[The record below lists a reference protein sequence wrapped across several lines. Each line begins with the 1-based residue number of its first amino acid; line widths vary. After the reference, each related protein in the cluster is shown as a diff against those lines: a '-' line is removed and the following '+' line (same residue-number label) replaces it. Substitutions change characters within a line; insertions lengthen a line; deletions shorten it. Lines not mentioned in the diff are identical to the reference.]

1 VSLSRRATLVGTLA
15 LTGCSIFDD
24 LFESNK
30 PPIPG
35 KREAVLSSTRGL
47 QVDASDHGP
56 VTLPAPVRNVDW
68 LQAGGN
74 PTHSMGNLAV
84 GGYAKIWSREIGE
97 GGGYRRKITASPIV
111 AGSRVF
117 TMDSNGTVSAFDVQ
131 TGSPQWRTET
141 QNENDRST
149 NIGGGIAAADGVI
162 YAATGRGEALALDA
176 VKGAIKWR
184 AWLDAPARSAPTVVE
199 GKLFMPTLD
208 ERMVAL
214 SAADGKRV
222 WSYQATA
229 SATIVL
235 GEPAPAYSDGLL
247 VGGFGSGDLVGLRAD
262 SGTLAWSDS
271 LASARGRAS
280 IADLSAIRAVPVI
293 VGNVVYA
300 IGVSGLLVAID
311 LRSGRR
317 LWEREVAGQYMPWAA
332 GDWLF
337 VLTAEQQLA
346 AIGRVDG
353 RVRWIT
359 DLPRFDNPD
368 KQRDPIFWAGPLV
381 ADKHLFVAGSTR
393 KLLVIDPADGAILS
407 QQDLPAAASLS
418 PIAAQGKV
426 FVLTDDATLSALG

>member
-1 VSLSRRATLVGTLA
+1 MSVPRRAALLGTLA

-24 LFESNK
+24 MFESTK
-30 PPIPG
+30 PPVPG
-35 KREAVLSSTRGL
+35 KREAVLTSTRGL
-47 QVDASDHGP
+47 QVDTSDHEP
-56 VTLPAPVRNVDW
+56 VTLPAPVRNAEW
-68 LQAGGN
+68 LQSGGD
-74 PTHSMGNLAV
+74 PTHAMGNLAV
-84 GGYAKIWSREIGE
+84 GGYAKIWSREIGQ

-111 AGSRVF
+111 AGSNVF
-117 TMDSNGTVSAFDVQ
+117 AMDSDGAVSAFDVQ
-131 TGSPQWRTET
+131 TGARQWRTET
-141 QNENDRST
+141 QGEKDRST
-149 NIGGGIAAADGVI
+149 NIGGGIAAAGGVI
-162 YAATGRGEALALDA
+162 YAATGRGEALAIDA
-176 VKGAIKWR
+176 AKGDIKWR

-208 ERMVAL
+208 ERMIAL
-214 SAADGKRV
+214 SAADGKRI

-262 SGTLAWSDS
+262 SGSLAWSDS

-280 IADLSAIRAVPVI
+280 LADLSAIRALPVI

-300 IGVSGLLVAID
+300 IGVGGLLVAID

-317 LWEREVAGQYMPWAA
+317 LWEREVAGQYTPWAA

-337 VLTAEQQLA
+337 LLTAEQQLA
-346 AIGRVDG
+346 AIDRADG
-353 RVRWIT
+353 RVRWIS
-359 DLPRFDNPD
+359 DLPRYDNPD

-381 ADKHLFVAGSTR
+381 AGKYLFVAGSTQ
-393 KLLVIDPADGAILS
+393 KLLAIDPGNGAVLS
-407 QQDLPAAASLS
+407 QQDLPAPASVP

-426 FVLTDDATLSALG
+426 FVVTDDATLSALG

>member
-1 VSLSRRATLVGTLA
+1 VSIPRRAALLGTLA
-15 LTGCSIFDD
+15 LTGCSTFDD

-30 PPIPG
+30 PPVPG
-35 KREAVLSSTRGL
+35 KRETVLTSTRGL
-47 QVDASDHGP
+47 QVDASDHGS
-56 VTLPAPVRNVDW
+56 VTLPAPVRNAEW
-68 LQAGGN
+68 LQSGGN
-74 PTHSMGNLAV
+74 PTHAMGNLDV

-111 AGSRVF
+111 AGSSVF
-117 TMDSNGTVSAFDVQ
+117 AMDSNGAISAFDVQ
-131 TGSPQWRTET
+131 AGTRLWRTET
-141 QNENDRST
+141 QAENDRST
-149 NIGGGIAAADGVI
+149 NIGGGIAAADGVV

-176 VKGAIKWR
+176 AKGVIKWR

-229 SATIVL
+229 AATAVL
-235 GEPAPAYSDGLL
+235 GEPAPAYADGLL

-262 SGTLAWSDS
+262 SGSLAWSDS
-271 LASARGRAS
+271 LASSRGRAS
-280 IADLSAIRAVPVI
+280 LADLSAIRALPVI
-293 VGNVVYA
+293 VGNVVYS
-300 IGVSGLLVAID
+300 IGVGGLLVAID

-317 LWEREVAGQYMPWAA
+317 LWEREIAGQYTPAAA

-346 AIGRVDG
+346 AIGRADG

-359 DLPRFDNPD
+359 DLPRYDNPD

-381 ADKHLFVAGSTR
+381 AGKHLFVAGSTQ
-393 KLLVIDPADGAILS
+393 KLLAIDPGDGAIVG
-407 QQDLPAAASLS
+407 QQALPAAASLS

>member
-1 VSLSRRATLVGTLA
+1 MSIPRRAALLGTLA
-15 LTGCSIFDD
+15 LTGCSTFDD

-30 PPIPG
+30 PPVPG
-35 KREAVLSSTRGL
+35 KRETVLTSTRGL
-47 QVDASDHGP
+47 QVDASDHGS
-56 VTLPAPVRNVDW
+56 VTLPAPVRNAEW
-68 LQAGGN
+68 LQSGGN
-74 PTHSMGNLAV
+74 PTHAMGNLDV

-111 AGSRVF
+111 AGSSVF
-117 TMDSNGTVSAFDVQ
+117 AMDSNGAISAFDVQ
-131 TGSPQWRTET
+131 AGTRLWRTET
-141 QNENDRST
+141 QAENDRST
-149 NIGGGIAAADGVI
+149 NIGGGIAAADGVV

-176 VKGAIKWR
+176 AKGVIKWR

-229 SATIVL
+229 AATAVL
-235 GEPAPAYSDGLL
+235 GEPAPAYADGLL

-262 SGTLAWSDS
+262 SGSLAWSDS
-271 LASARGRAS
+271 LASSRGRAS
-280 IADLSAIRAVPVI
+280 LADLSAIRALPVI
-293 VGNVVYA
+293 VGNVVYS
-300 IGVSGLLVAID
+300 IGVGGLLVAID

-317 LWEREVAGQYMPWAA
+317 LWEREIAGQYTPAAA

-346 AIGRVDG
+346 AIGRADG

-359 DLPRFDNPD
+359 DLPRYDNPD

-381 ADKHLFVAGSTR
+381 AGKHLFVAGSTQ
-393 KLLVIDPADGAILS
+393 KLLAIDPGDGAIVG
-407 QQDLPAAASLS
+407 QQALPAAASLS